1 LVVSIRRSG
10 ATTDVVNQQG
20 CKDMSVIINT
30 NTAGSI
36 AASNLSASNAMLQKS
51 LNRLSSG
58 SKIVNASDDAGGVAV
73 AARLSAAAKRTG
85 VVSANIGNALSF
97 LQQQDSALKTVGKIM
112 ERMSELQALFADGTK
127 SSNDTALYDTEFTAL
142 KDSLTAMVDD
152 EVNTKLIFATA
163 AMSVSVNETLT
174 TSDAVSFGEADLGA
188 TSAGSVNISGM
199 AIETATSVSGAI
211 QAVAEMRAN
220 NGASQSNLGFQLE
233 LQSAAKINQESAISR
248 IMDVDIAEEST
259 RLARYNTLVQ
269 AGTSMVAQA
278 NGSAQSALQLLR

>member
-1 LVVSIRRSG
+1 
-10 ATTDVVNQQG
+10 
-20 CKDMSVIINT
+20 MSVIINT
-30 NTAGSI
+30 NTAASI
-36 AASNLSASNAMLQKS
+36 ATSNLSAANAMLQKS

-112 ERMSELQALFADGTK
+112 ERMSELQALYADGTK

-174 TSDAVSFGEADLGA
+174 TSDAVSFGVADLGA
-188 TSAGSVNISGM
+188 TSAGSANIAGM
-199 AIETATSVSGAI
+199 AIETVDSVSDAI
-211 QAVAEMRAN
+211 QAVAEMRAE

-269 AGTSMVAQA
+269 AGTSMIAQA

>member
-1 LVVSIRRSG
+1 MSI
-10 ATTDVVNQQG
+10 
-20 CKDMSVIINT
+20 IINT
-30 NTAGSI
+30 NTAASI
-36 AASNLSASNAMLQKS
+36 ATSNLSASNAMLQKS

-73 AARLSAAAKRTG
+73 AARLSAATKRTG

-112 ERMSELQALFADGTK
+112 ERMSELQALYADSTK
-127 SSNDTALYDTEFTAL
+127 STTDTALYGTEFTAL

-152 EVNTKLIFATA
+152 KVNTKSIFATA

-174 TSDAVSFGEADLGA
+174 TSDAVSFGVADLGA
-188 TSAGSVNISGM
+188 TTAGSVNIAGM
-199 AIETATSVSGAI
+199 AIGNVTTVSEAI
-211 QAVAEMRAN
+211 LEVAEMRAS

-269 AGTSMVAQA
+269 AGTSMIAQA

>member
-1 LVVSIRRSG
+1 MSI
-10 ATTDVVNQQG
+10 
-20 CKDMSVIINT
+20 IINT
-30 NTAGSI
+30 NTAASI
-36 AASNLSASNAMLQKS
+36 ATSNLSASNAMLQKS

-73 AARLSAAAKRTG
+73 AARLSAATKRTG

-112 ERMSELQALFADGTK
+112 ERMSELQALYADGTK
-127 SSNDTALYDTEFTAL
+127 SDDDKALYSTEFSAL
-142 KDSLTAMVDD
+142 TDSLVNMTDD
-152 EVNTKLIFATA
+152 QVNTKDIFSASDLTVSINESLATEGDVVA
-163 AMSVSVNETLT
+163 
-174 TSDAVSFGEADLGA
+174 FGEADLREVIGNDGVNLA
-188 TSAGSVNISGM
+188 IDNVSDLSA
-199 AIETATSVSGAI
+199 AI
-211 QAVAEMRAN
+211 QDIAELRAN

-269 AGTSMVAQA
+269 AGTSMIAQA

>member
-1 LVVSIRRSG
+1 MSI
-10 ATTDVVNQQG
+10 
-20 CKDMSVIINT
+20 IINT
-30 NTAGSI
+30 NTAASI
-36 AASNLSASNAMLQKS
+36 ATSNLSASNAMLQKS

-73 AARLSAAAKRTG
+73 AARLGAATKRTG

-112 ERMSELQALFADGTK
+112 ERMSELQALYADSTK
-127 SSNDTALYDTEFTAL
+127 STSDTALYSTEFTAL
-142 KDSLTAMVDD
+142 KDSLTAMTNDQ
-152 EVNTKLIFATA
+152 VNTKSLFATA
-163 AMSVSVNETLT
+163 AMSVSINETLT
-174 TSDAVSFGEADLGA
+174 TSDAVSFGVADLGA
-188 TSAGSVNISGM
+188 TTAGSVNITGM
-199 AIETATSVSGAI
+199 AIGNVTTVSEAI
-211 QAVAEMRAN
+211 LEVAEMRAS

-269 AGTSMVAQA
+269 AGTSMIAQA

>member
-1 LVVSIRRSG
+1 
-10 ATTDVVNQQG
+10 
-20 CKDMSVIINT
+20 MSVIINT
-30 NTAGSI
+30 NTAASI
-36 AASNLSASNAMLQKS
+36 ATSNLSASNAMLQKS

-73 AARLSAAAKRTG
+73 AARLSAATKRTG

-112 ERMSELQALFADGTK
+112 ERMSELQALYADSTK
-127 SSNDTALYDTEFTAL
+127 STTDTALYETEFSAL

-174 TSDAVSFGEADLGA
+174 TSDAVSFGVADLGA
-188 TSAGSVNISGM
+188 TSDGSVNIAGM
-199 AIETATSVSGAI
+199 AIETVDSVSDAI

-248 IMDVDIAEEST
+248 IMDVDLAEEST

-269 AGTSMVAQA
+269 AGTSMIAQA

>member
-1 LVVSIRRSG
+1 MSI
-10 ATTDVVNQQG
+10 
-20 CKDMSVIINT
+20 IINT
-30 NTAGSI
+30 NTAASI

-73 AARLSAAAKRTG
+73 AARLGAATKRTG

-112 ERMSELQALFADGTK
+112 ERMSELQALYADSTK
-127 SSNDTALYDTEFTAL
+127 ADTDKALYSTEFTAL
-142 KDSLTAMVDD
+142 TSSLTSMTDD
-152 EVNTKLIFATA
+152 KVNSQDLFGTTNFK
-163 AMSVSVNETLT
+163 VSINETLST
-174 TSDAVSFGEADLGA
+174 TADFVNFGSAGLSAVIGASGANLTIIGVTALNTAIQDIAGLRATNGA
-188 TSAGSVNISGM
+188 T
-199 AIETATSVSGAI
+199 
-211 QAVAEMRAN
+211 
-220 NGASQSNLGFQLE
+220 QSNLGFQLE

-248 IMDVDIAEEST
+248 ILDVDVAEEST

-269 AGTSMVAQA
+269 AGTSMIAQA